1 MLATQA
7 SDAYVGQHR
16 RAESSEVVSVVES
29 QGVWLCPEHREGTPV
44 GMKQEVLFSWCPHT
58 GGQDLKSLL
67 SFSCPHS
74 GIINPIEAKQRKG
87 KGAVGAYGSERTTQS
102 LQDFPVADS
111 EEEAEE
117 VKMTSV
123 WAAQDLDHFTQLLR
137 AVWPLRVLTPTY
149 AAGPAGTHLS
159 PDAITVSWT

>member
-67 SFSCPHS
+67 SFLISSYHQASPEYLLS
-74 GIINPIEAKQRKG
+74 
-87 KGAVGAYGSERTTQS
+87 
-102 LQDFPVADS
+102 
-111 EEEAEE
+111 
-117 VKMTSV
+117 
-123 WAAQDLDHFTQLLR
+123 AAFLGYLLR
-137 AVWPLRVLTPTY
+137 ACRVSPFKSSPCCELRVSYHGRHLNTAQLYPDLRVSEGY
-149 AAGPAGTHLS
+149 RGSAGWCAPLET
-159 PDAITVSWT
+159 